1 MNAGVVLGG
10 MPPRVRVRLKYA
22 QLNTV
27 GAIWVT
33 QVFRGNSCFDPDFT
47 GTGGQPYNYDD
58 WSVFYNRYR
67 VIRCSAKL
75 TITNKT
81 SGSFHGTF
89 VAYPSNSS
97 TVAARD
103 DAISAPRSVTKYIG
117 GIYSDST
124 NANLVIRMSHTT
136 KEILGEDWGDRHEAL
151 VSANPADPWFY
162 NIRITADDGATPD
175 VYLRTELVY
184 DVEFFD
190 MNTLTL
196 DEKKLEV
203 FRDSIER
210 KIEKIRVLRSEQDR
224 KDSPALS
231 DDDEKAWSELDTAVQ
246 SVRSEGSTRSGL
258 IVEEKPVKPLLRRTV
273 PTQPAQVSSR
283 HLGLST
289 DKGDRKN

>member
-1 MNAGVVLGG
+1 
-10 MPPRVRVRLKYA
+10 
-22 QLNTV
+22 
-27 GAIWVT
+27 
-33 QVFRGNSCFDPDFT
+33 
-47 GTGGQPYNYDD
+47 
-58 WSVFYNRYR
+58 
-67 VIRCSAKL
+67 
-75 TITNKT
+75 
-81 SGSFHGTF
+81 
-89 VAYPSNSS
+89 
-97 TVAARD
+97 
-103 DAISAPRSVTKYIG
+103 
-117 GIYSDST
+117 
-124 NANLVIRMSHTT
+124 MSHTT

-283 HLGLST
+283 HSGLST